1 MRFDMPALGQW
12 ALLIIAFVIIVMIVL
27 GVSTTKLWFWDLL
40 SS

>member
-12 ALLIIAFVIIVMIVL
+12 ALLILAFAVIVMIVI
-27 GVSTTKLWFWDLL
+27 GASTTKLWLWDLL

>member
-27 GVSTTKLWFWDLL
+27 GVSTTKLWFWDLF

>member
-12 ALLIIAFVIIVMIVL
+12 ALLMIAFVIIFMIVL